1 MDEIEQQVLAVASAT
16 GVPFEQFPCDPELAD
31 TAEFCEHYGFLP
43 DDSANTIV
51 IASKGESPAYV
62 ACVVLATHRLDVNG
76 AVRKRLGVRKVSFS
90 PAEVTAAVTG
100 MVMGGVTPFGLPES
114 LPLWIDS
121 AVMQRERIVVG
132 GGSRSLKI
140 VGSPEM
146 LVALPSAEVVEGL
159 ARQMM

>member
-1 MDEIEQQVLAVASAT
+1 M
-16 GVPFEQFPCDPELAD
+16 
-31 TAEFCEHYGFLP
+31 
-43 DDSANTIV
+43 
-51 IASKGESPAYV
+51 
-62 ACVVLATHRLDVNG
+62 
-76 AVRKRLGVRKVSFS
+76 SFS